1 MIQSQMIVDTP
12 QSSSPSAVFTLRK
25 FLSQES
31 GVLRVCSKEM
41 STQSACPEPE
51 GPANA
56 GQVLLHQPRTKT
68 IFLKWLKKI
77 SDKNY
82 LSLSLAVK

>member
-1 MIQSQMIVDTP
+1 
-12 QSSSPSAVFTLRK
+12 
-25 FLSQES
+25 
-31 GVLRVCSKEM
+31 M

-68 IFLKWLKKI
+68 IFKKWLKK
-77 SDKNY
+77 Y
-82 LSLSLAVK
+82 LIKITYPSPLL

>member
-1 MIQSQMIVDTP
+1 
-12 QSSSPSAVFTLRK
+12 
-25 FLSQES
+25 
-31 GVLRVCSKEM
+31 M

-68 IFLKWLKKI
+68 IFKKWLKKI